1 MPVRR
6 SERPSSRCRR
16 RGAALALLPLLL
28 AGAPAAHADDA
39 LAAAVEAIEP
49 KVVAWR
55 RDIHQHPELGN
66 REFRTSA
73 LVAEHLK
80 GLELDVETG
89 VAHTGVVGTLVGGRP
104 GPVIALRADMDALP
118 VTERVDLPYASKVR
132 SMYNGQDVGVM
143 HACGHDAHVAIL
155 MGVAEI
161 LTARRE
167 AIPGTIKFFFQPA
180 EEGPPPGEEG
190 GAELMVKEGVMRN
203 PTVDAVFGLH
213 VNSVLQTGQIAYRP
227 GGTMASAESFRI
239 VLRGKQSHGAYPWNS
254 VDPIVTATQ
263 VVMGLQ
269 TIVSRNV
276 ELTEGAAVVTV
287 GRINGGVRANIIPEQ
302 VELEGT
308 LRALNDETRALLR
321 TRVREVATQIAAA
334 MGATAEVVVPDGVS
348 YPVTHND
355 PDLTARMLP
364 SLQRA
369 AGAENVVL
377 RPAVTGAED
386 FSFFAQEAPGLFV
399 FLGGRDPALPEAQA
413 PGHHTPE
420 FAIDD
425 RGLDLGVRVMAQLA
439 LDYLGGAA
447 PGDIASRVE

>member
-1 MPVRR
+1 MLRALPVRR
-6 SERPSSRCRR
+6 PTVI
-16 RGAALALLPLLL
+16 GLVALLL
-28 AGAPAAHADDA
+28 AGAPAAWADAA
-39 LAAAVEAIEP
+39 LDAAVVAIEP

-80 GLELDVETG
+80 GLGIEVKTG

-118 VTERVDLPYASKVR
+118 VAERVDLPYASKVR
-132 SMYNGQDVGVM
+132 STYAGQEVGVM

-161 LTARRE
+161 LSQRRE
-167 AIPGTIKFFFQPA
+167 TIPGTIKFFFQPA

-190 GAELMVKEGVMRN
+190 GAELMVKEGVMEN
-203 PTVDAVFGLH
+203 PKVDAVFGLH
-213 VNSVLQTGQIAYRP
+213 INSRIETGHIGYRP
-227 GGTMASAESFRI
+227 GGAMASRDTFRI
-239 VLRGKQSHGAYPWNS
+239 VLTGKQSHGASPWQG
-254 VDPIVTATQ
+254 VDPIVTAAQ

-276 ELTEGAAVVTV
+276 ELTEGAAVVSV
-287 GRINGGVRANIIPEQ
+287 GRISGGVRSNIIPEQ

-308 LRALNDETRALLR
+308 LRALTSETKELLR
-321 TRVREVATQIAAA
+321 QRVRAVATEIAGA
-334 MGATAEVVVPDGVS
+334 MGASAEVILPSEPS
-348 YPVTHND
+348 YPVTYND

-369 AGAENVVL
+369 AGADKVFV
-377 RPAVTGAED
+377 RPAVTGSED
-386 FSFFAQEAPGLFV
+386 FSFFAQEAPGLFI
-399 FLGGRDPALPEAQA
+399 FLGGRDPAIPAVEA
-413 PGHHTPE
+413 PDHHTPD
-420 FAIDD
+420 FRIDD
-425 RGLDLGVRVMAQLA
+425 RGLDLGVKVMAQLA
-439 LDYLGGAA
+439 LDYLSGASHTA
-447 PGDIASRVE
+447 TQP

>member
-1 MPVRR
+1 MPV
-6 SERPSSRCRR
+6 PACR
-16 RGAALALLPLLL
+16 AALTLALV
-28 AGAPAAHADDA
+28 
-39 LAAAVEAIEP
+39 AAAIATARPVQADASLDAAIAAIEP

-80 GLELDVETG
+80 GLGFDVETG
-89 VAHTGVVGTLVGGRP
+89 VAHTGVVGTLVGGKP

-132 SMYNGQDVGVM
+132 STYNGQEVGVM

-155 MGVAEI
+155 MGVAEV
-161 LTARRE
+161 LAARRDS
-167 AIPGTIKFFFQPA
+167 IPGTIKFFFQPA
-180 EEGPPPGEEG
+180 EEGPPAGEEG
-190 GAELMVKEGVMRN
+190 GAELMVREGVMQN
-203 PTVDAVFGLH
+203 PKVEAVFGLH
-213 VNSVLQTGQIAYRP
+213 VNSVLPVGHVAYRP

-239 VLRGKQSHGAYPWNS
+239 VIKGKQAHGAYPWSS

-276 ELTEGAAVVTV
+276 ELTEGAAVVSV
-287 GRINGGVRANIIPEQ
+287 GSITGGVRANIIPEQ

-308 LRALNDETRALLR
+308 LRALNDDTRALLR
-321 TRVREVATQIAAA
+321 ERVRAVATQIAGA
-334 MGATAEVVVPDGVS
+334 MGATAEVTVPDGAA
-348 YPVTHND
+348 YPVTFND
-355 PDLTARMLP
+355 PELTARMLP

-369 AGAENVVL
+369 AGVENVVL

-399 FLGGRDPALPEAQA
+399 FLGGRDPAMPAAQA

-420 FAIDD
+420 FQIDD
-425 RGLDLGVRVMAQLA
+425 RGLDLGVRVMAGLA
-439 LDYLGGAA
+439 LDYLGGTDVGSGAA
-447 PGDIASRVE
+447 GGAP

>member
-1 MPVRR
+1 MLRALPVRR
-6 SERPSSRCRR
+6 PAVI
-16 RGAALALLPLLL
+16 GLVALLL
-28 AGAPAAHADDA
+28 AGAPAAWADAA
-39 LAAAVEAIEP
+39 LDAAVAAIEP

-80 GLELDVETG
+80 GLGIEVKTG

-118 VTERVDLPYASKVR
+118 VTERVDLPYASKAR
-132 SMYNGQDVGVM
+132 GTYNGQEVGVM

-161 LTARRE
+161 LSQRRE
-167 AIPGTIKFFFQPA
+167 SIPGTIKFFFQPA
-180 EEGPPPGEEG
+180 EEGPPAGEEG
-190 GAELMVKEGVMRN
+190 GAELMVREGVMDH
-203 PTVDAVFGLH
+203 PKVEAVFGLH

-239 VLRGKQSHGAYPWNS
+239 VIKGKQAHGAYPWSS

-276 ELTEGAAVVTV
+276 ELTEGAAVVSV
-287 GRINGGVRANIIPEQ
+287 GRINGGVRSNIIPEQ

-308 LRALNDETRALLR
+308 LRALNEETRILLR
-321 TRVREVATQIAAA
+321 ERVRAVATQIAGA
-334 MGATAEVVVPDGVS
+334 MGATVDVTVPDGVA
-348 YPVTHND
+348 YPVTFND
-355 PDLTARMLP
+355 PELTARMLP

-369 AGAENVVL
+369 AGAENVLL

-386 FSFFAQEAPGLFV
+386 FSFFAQKAPGLFV
-399 FLGGRDPALPEAQA
+399 FLGGRDPALPEARA

-420 FAIDD
+420 FQIDD

-439 LDYLGGAA
+439 LDYLGGSTAA
-447 PGDIASRVE
+447 SGAP

>member
-1 MPVRR
+1 MPV
-6 SERPSSRCRR
+6 PACR
-16 RGAALALLPLLL
+16 AALSLALI
-28 AGAPAAHADDA
+28 
-39 LAAAVEAIEP
+39 AAAIVTARPVQADPSLDAAIAAIEP

-80 GLELDVETG
+80 GLGFDVETG
-89 VAHTGVVGTLVGGRP
+89 VAHTGVVGTLVGGKP

-132 SMYNGQDVGVM
+132 STYNGQDVGVM

-155 MGVAEI
+155 MGVAEV
-161 LTARRE
+161 LAARRDS
-167 AIPGTIKFFFQPA
+167 IPGTIKFFFQPA
-180 EEGPPPGEEG
+180 EEGPPAGEEG
-190 GAELMVKEGVMRN
+190 GAELMVREGVMQN
-203 PTVDAVFGLH
+203 PKVEAVFGLH
-213 VNSVLQTGQIAYRP
+213 VNSVLPVGHVAYRP

-239 VLRGKQSHGAYPWNS
+239 VIKGKQAHGAYPWSS

-276 ELTEGAAVVTV
+276 ELTEGAAVVSV
-287 GRINGGVRANIIPEQ
+287 GRITGGVRANIIPEQ

-308 LRALNDETRALLR
+308 LRALNDDTRALLR
-321 TRVREVATQIAAA
+321 ERVRAVATQIAGA
-334 MGATAEVVVPDGVS
+334 MGATAEVTVPDGVA
-348 YPVTHND
+348 YPVTFND
-355 PDLTARMLP
+355 PELTARMLP

-399 FLGGRDPALPEAQA
+399 FLGGRDPAMPAAQA

-420 FAIDD
+420 FQIDD
-425 RGLDLGVRVMAQLA
+425 RGLDLGVRVMAGLA
-439 LDYLGGAA
+439 LDYLGGDAVAA
-447 PGDIASRVE
+447 P

>member
-1 MPVRR
+1 MPV
-6 SERPSSRCRR
+6 PACRV
-16 RGAALALLPLLL
+16 ALSLALA
-28 AGAPAAHADDA
+28 AAAIATARPVQADEA
-39 LAAAVEAIEP
+39 LAAAVAAIEP

-80 GLELDVETG
+80 GLGFDVKTG
-89 VAHTGVVGTLVGGRP
+89 VAHTGVVGTLVGGKP

-132 SMYNGQDVGVM
+132 GTYNGQEVGVM

-155 MGVAEI
+155 MGVAEV
-161 LTARRE
+161 LAARRDS
-167 AIPGTIKFFFQPA
+167 IPGTIKFFFQPA
-180 EEGPPPGEEG
+180 EEGPPAGEEG
-190 GAELMVKEGVMRN
+190 GAELMVREGVMQN
-203 PTVDAVFGLH
+203 PKVEAVFGLH
-213 VNSVLQTGQIAYRP
+213 VNSVLPVGHVAYRP

-239 VLRGKQSHGAYPWNS
+239 VIKGKQAHGAYPWSS

-276 ELTEGAAVVTV
+276 ELTEGAAVVSV
-287 GRINGGVRANIIPEQ
+287 GRITGGVRANIIPEQ

-308 LRALNDETRALLR
+308 LRALNDDTRALLR
-321 TRVREVATQIAAA
+321 ERVRAVATQIAGA
-334 MGATAEVVVPDGVS
+334 MGATAEVTVPDGVA
-348 YPVTHND
+348 YPVTFND
-355 PDLTARMLP
+355 PELTARMLP

-369 AGAENVVL
+369 AGADKVVL

-399 FLGGRDPALPEAQA
+399 FLGGRDPAMPAAQA

-420 FAIDD
+420 FQIDD
-425 RGLDLGVRVMAQLA
+425 RGLDLGVRVMAGLA
-439 LDYLGGAA
+439 LDYLGGTDVGNGAA
-447 PGDIASRVE
+447 GGAP

>member
-1 MPVRR
+1 MPV
-6 SERPSSRCRR
+6 PACR
-16 RGAALALLPLLL
+16 AALTLALV
-28 AGAPAAHADDA
+28 
-39 LAAAVEAIEP
+39 AAAIATARPVQADASLDAAIAAIEP

-80 GLELDVETG
+80 GLGFDVETG
-89 VAHTGVVGTLVGGRP
+89 VAHTGVVGTLVGGKP

-132 SMYNGQDVGVM
+132 STYNGQEVGVM

-155 MGVAEI
+155 MGVAEV
-161 LTARRE
+161 LAARRDS
-167 AIPGTIKFFFQPA
+167 IPGTIKFFFQPA
-180 EEGPPPGEEG
+180 EEGPPAGEEG
-190 GAELMVKEGVMRN
+190 GAELMVREGVMQN
-203 PTVDAVFGLH
+203 PKVEAVFGLH
-213 VNSVLQTGQIAYRP
+213 VNSVLPVGHVAYRP

-239 VLRGKQSHGAYPWNS
+239 VIKGKQAHGAYPWSS

-276 ELTEGAAVVTV
+276 ELTEGAAVVSV
-287 GRINGGVRANIIPEQ
+287 GRITGGVRANIIPEQ

-308 LRALNDETRALLR
+308 LRALNDDTRALLR
-321 TRVREVATQIAAA
+321 ERVRAVTTQIAGA
-334 MGATAEVVVPDGVS
+334 MGATAEVTVPDGVA
-348 YPVTHND
+348 YPVTFND
-355 PDLTARMLP
+355 PELTARMLP

-369 AGAENVVL
+369 AGVENVVL

-399 FLGGRDPALPEAQA
+399 FLGGRDPAMPAAQA

-420 FAIDD
+420 FQIDD
-425 RGLDLGVRVMAQLA
+425 RGLDLGVRVMAGLA
-439 LDYLGGAA
+439 LDYLGGSTGAGGAA
-447 PGDIASRVE
+447 GGAP

>member
-1 MPVRR
+1 MPV
-6 SERPSSRCRR
+6 PACR
-16 RGAALALLPLLL
+16 AALTLALV
-28 AGAPAAHADDA
+28 
-39 LAAAVEAIEP
+39 AAAIATARPVQADASLDAAIAAIEP

-80 GLELDVETG
+80 GLGFDVETG
-89 VAHTGVVGTLVGGRP
+89 VAHTGVVGTLVGGKP

-132 SMYNGQDVGVM
+132 STYNGQEVGVM

-155 MGVAEI
+155 MGVAEV
-161 LTARRE
+161 LAARRDS
-167 AIPGTIKFFFQPA
+167 IPGTIKFFFQPA
-180 EEGPPPGEEG
+180 EEGPPAGEEG
-190 GAELMVKEGVMRN
+190 GAELMVREGVMQN
-203 PTVDAVFGLH
+203 PKVEAVFGLH
-213 VNSVLQTGQIAYRP
+213 VNSVLPVGHVAYRP

-239 VLRGKQSHGAYPWNS
+239 VIKGKQAHGAYPWSS

-276 ELTEGAAVVTV
+276 ELTEGAAVVSV
-287 GRINGGVRANIIPEQ
+287 GRISGGVRSNIIPEQ

-308 LRALNDETRALLR
+308 LRALNDPTRTLLR
-321 TRVREVATQIAAA
+321 ERVRAVATQIAGA
-334 MGATAEVVVPDGVS
+334 MGATAEVTVPDGVA
-348 YPVTHND
+348 YPVTFND

-369 AGAENVVL
+369 AGAEKVLL

-399 FLGGRDPALPEAQA
+399 FLGGRDPATPEAQA

-420 FAIDD
+420 FQIDD

-439 LDYLGGAA
+439 LDYLGGANDGDGAAGGA
-447 PGDIASRVE
+447 P

>member
-1 MPVRR
+1 MPVSLDRVVLT
-6 SERPSSRCRR
+6 C
-16 RGAALALLPLLL
+16 ALAVAACPLR
-28 AGAPAAHADDA
+28 ADAVLD
-39 LAAAVEAIEP
+39 AAVAAIEP

-66 REFRTSA
+66 REVRTAA
-73 LVAEHLK
+73 LVAEHLTGL
-80 GLELDVETG
+80 GLEVRTG
-89 VAHTGVVGTLVGGRP
+89 VAHTGVVGTLVGGKP

-132 SMYNGQDVGVM
+132 STYNGQDVGVM

-161 LTARRE
+161 LSQRRE
-167 AIPGTIKFFFQPA
+167 SIPGTIKFFFQPA
-180 EEGPPPGEEG
+180 EEGPPAGEQG
-190 GAELMVKEGVMRN
+190 GAELMVKEGVMRE
-203 PTVDAVFGLH
+203 PKVEAVFGLH
-213 VNSVLQTGQIAYRP
+213 MNSALQTGRVAYRP

-239 VLRGKQSHGAYPWNS
+239 VIKGKQAHGAYPWGS

-276 ELTEGAAVVTV
+276 ELTDGAAVVTV
-287 GRINGGVRANIIPEQ
+287 GRIHGGVRANIIPEQ

-308 LRALNDETRALLR
+308 LRALNEETRALLR
-321 TRVREVATQIAAA
+321 ERVRAVATQIAGA
-334 MGATAEVVVPDGVS
+334 MGATAEITVPDGVA
-348 YPVTHND
+348 YPVTFND
-355 PDLTARMLP
+355 PELTARMLP
-364 SLQRA
+364 TLQRA

-386 FSFFAQEAPGLFV
+386 FSFFAQQAPGLFV
-399 FLGGRDPALPEAQA
+399 FLGGRDPALPESQA

-420 FAIDD
+420 FQIDD
-425 RGLDLGVRVMAQLA
+425 RGLDLGVRVMAGLA
-439 LDYLGGAA
+439 LDYLGAPEGAT
-447 PGDIASRVE
+447 P

>member
-1 MPVRR
+1 MPAPV
-6 SERPSSRCRR
+6 SR
-16 RGAALALLPLLL
+16 AALTLALV
-28 AGAPAAHADDA
+28 
-39 LAAAVEAIEP
+39 AAAIATARPVQADEVLTAAVAAIEP

-80 GLELDVETG
+80 GLGFDVKTG

-132 SMYNGQDVGVM
+132 GTYNGQEVGVM

-161 LTARRE
+161 LSQRRTS
-167 AIPGTIKFFFQPA
+167 IPGTIKFFFQPA
-180 EEGPPPGEEG
+180 EEGPPAGEEG
-190 GAELMVKEGVMRN
+190 GAELMVREGVMQN
-203 PTVDAVFGLH
+203 PKVEAVFGLH
-213 VNSVLQTGQIAYRP
+213 VNSVLPVGHVAYRP

-239 VLRGKQSHGAYPWNS
+239 IIKGKQAHGAYPWSS

-276 ELTEGAAVVTV
+276 DLTEGAAVVSV
-287 GRINGGVRANIIPEQ
+287 GRISGGVRSNIIPEQ

-308 LRALNDETRALLR
+308 LRALTPATRELLR
-321 TRVREVATQIAAA
+321 ERVRGVATQIAAA
-334 MGATAEVVVPDGVS
+334 MGATAEVTVPDGMG
-348 YPVTHND
+348 YPVTFND
-355 PDLTARMLP
+355 PELTARMLP

-369 AGAENVVL
+369 AGADRVVL

-386 FSFFAQEAPGLFV
+386 FSFFAERAPGLFV

-413 PGHHTPE
+413 PDHHTPE
-420 FAIDD
+420 FQIDD
-425 RGLDLGVRVMAQLA
+425 RGLGLGVRVLSGLA
-439 LDYLGGAA
+439 LDYFGAT
-447 PGDIASRVE
+447 D

>member
-1 MPVRR
+1 MPV
-6 SERPSSRCRR
+6 PACRV
-16 RGAALALLPLLL
+16 ALSLALA
-28 AGAPAAHADDA
+28 AAAIATARPVQADEA
-39 LAAAVEAIEP
+39 LAAAVAAIEP

-80 GLELDVETG
+80 GLGFDVKTG
-89 VAHTGVVGTLVGGRP
+89 VAHTGVVGTLVGGKP

-132 SMYNGQDVGVM
+132 GTYNGQEVGVM

-155 MGVAEI
+155 MGVAEV
-161 LTARRE
+161 LAARRDS
-167 AIPGTIKFFFQPA
+167 IPGTIKFFFQPA
-180 EEGPPPGEEG
+180 EEGPPAGEDG
-190 GAELMVKEGVMRN
+190 GAELMVREGVMQN
-203 PTVDAVFGLH
+203 PKVEAVFGLH
-213 VNSVLQTGQIAYRP
+213 VNSVLPVGHVAYRP

-239 VLRGKQSHGAYPWNS
+239 VIKGKQAHGAYPWSS

-276 ELTEGAAVVTV
+276 ELTEGAAVVSV
-287 GRINGGVRANIIPEQ
+287 GRITGGVRANIIPEQ

-308 LRALNDETRALLR
+308 LRALNDDTRALLR
-321 TRVREVATQIAAA
+321 ERVRAVTTQIAGA
-334 MGATAEVVVPDGVS
+334 MGATAEVTVPDGVA
-348 YPVTHND
+348 YPVTFND
-355 PDLTARMLP
+355 PELTARMLP

-369 AGAENVVL
+369 AGVENVVL

-399 FLGGRDPALPEAQA
+399 FLGGRDPAMPAAQA

-420 FAIDD
+420 FQIDD
-425 RGLDLGVRVMAQLA
+425 RGLDLGVRVMAGLA
-439 LDYLGGAA
+439 LDYLGGTDVGSGAA
-447 PGDIASRVE
+447 GGAP

>member
-1 MPVRR
+1 MPDRR
-6 SERPSSRCRR
+6 CPSVF
-16 RGAALALLPLLL
+16 ALLPL
-28 AGAPAAHADDA
+28 A
-39 LAAAVEAIEP
+39 LALATPAIADAELEAAVAAIEP

-80 GLELDVETG
+80 GLGIEVKTG

-118 VTERVDLPYASKVR
+118 VTERVDLPYASQAR
-132 SMYNGQDVGVM
+132 GTYNGQEVGVM

-161 LTARRE
+161 LSQRRE
-167 AIPGTIKFFFQPA
+167 SIPGTIKFFFQPA
-180 EEGPPPGEEG
+180 EEGPPAGEEG
-190 GAELMVKEGVMRN
+190 GAELMVREGVMDH
-203 PTVDAVFGLH
+203 PKVEAVFGLH

-239 VLRGKQSHGAYPWNS
+239 VIKGKQAHGAYPWSS

-269 TIVSRNV
+269 TIISRNV
-276 ELTEGAAVVTV
+276 ELTEGAAVVSV
-287 GRINGGVRANIIPEQ
+287 GRIHGGVRSNIIPEQ

-308 LRALNDETRALLR
+308 LRALNEETRILLR
-321 TRVREVATQIAAA
+321 ERVRAVATQIAGA
-334 MGATAEVVVPDGVS
+334 MGATVDVTVPDGVA
-348 YPVTHND
+348 YPVTFND
-355 PDLTARMLP
+355 PELTARMLP

-369 AGAENVVL
+369 AGAENVLL

-386 FSFFAQEAPGLFV
+386 FSFFAQKAPGLFV
-399 FLGGRDPALPEAQA
+399 FLGGRDPALPEARA

-420 FAIDD
+420 FQIDD

-439 LDYLGGAA
+439 LDYLGGSTAA
-447 PGDIASRVE
+447 SGATGGAP

>member
-1 MPVRR
+1 MPV
-6 SERPSSRCRR
+6 PACR
-16 RGAALALLPLLL
+16 AALTLALV
-28 AGAPAAHADDA
+28 
-39 LAAAVEAIEP
+39 AAAIATARPVQADASLDAAIAAIEP

-80 GLELDVETG
+80 GLGFDVKTG
-89 VAHTGVVGTLVGGRP
+89 DAHTGVVGTLVGGKP

-132 SMYNGQDVGVM
+132 GTYNGQEVGVM

-155 MGVAEI
+155 MGVAEV
-161 LTARRE
+161 LAARRDS
-167 AIPGTIKFFFQPA
+167 IPGTIKFFFQPA
-180 EEGPPPGEEG
+180 EEGPPAGEEG
-190 GAELMVKEGVMRN
+190 GAELMVREGVMQN
-203 PTVDAVFGLH
+203 PKVEAVFGLH
-213 VNSVLQTGQIAYRP
+213 VNSVLPVGHVAYRP

-239 VLRGKQSHGAYPWNS
+239 VIKGKQAHGAYPWSS

-276 ELTEGAAVVTV
+276 ELTEGAAVVSV
-287 GRINGGVRANIIPEQ
+287 GRITGGVRANIIPEQ

-308 LRALNDETRALLR
+308 LRALNDDTRALLR
-321 TRVREVATQIAAA
+321 ERVRAVATQIAGA
-334 MGATAEVVVPDGVS
+334 MGATAEVTVPDGVA
-348 YPVTHND
+348 YPVTFND
-355 PDLTARMLP
+355 PELTARMLP

-369 AGAENVVL
+369 AGVENVVL

-420 FAIDD
+420 FQIDD
-425 RGLDLGVRVMAQLA
+425 SGLDLGVRVMAGLA
-439 LDYLGGAA
+439 LDYLGGTDVGNGAA
-447 PGDIASRVE
+447 GGAP

>member
-1 MPVRR
+1 MECLAMPVRR
-6 SERPSSRCRR
+6 SASPAARRCAHR
-16 RGAALALLPLLL
+16 ALIALLPLLL
-28 AGAPAAHADDA
+28 VGMPNARADDA

-66 REFRTSA
+66 REFRTSK
-73 LVAEHLK
+73 LVAEHLQRL
-80 GLELDVETG
+80 GLDVKTG
-89 VAHTGVVGTLVGGRP
+89 VAHTGVVATLVGGQP

-132 SMYNGQDVGVM
+132 STYNGQDVGVM

-167 AIPGTIKFFFQPA
+167 TIPGTIKFFFQPA

-190 GAELMVKEGVMRN
+190 GAELMVRQGVMAN
-203 PTVDAVFGLH
+203 PKVEAVFGLH
-213 VNSVLQTGQIAYRP
+213 VNSVLQTGQVAYRP

-239 VLRGKQSHGAYPWNS
+239 VLKGKQSHGAYPWNS

-308 LRALNDETRALLR
+308 LRALNDETRTLLR

-334 MGATAEVVVPDGVS
+334 MGATAEVIVPDGVS
-348 YPVTHND
+348 YPVTYND
-355 PDLTARMLP
+355 PALTARMLP

-399 FLGGRDPALPEAQA
+399 FLGGRDPALPESRA

-420 FAIDD
+420 FQIDD
-425 RGLDLGVRVMAQLA
+425 RGLNLGVRVMAQLA
-439 LDYLGGAA
+439 LDYLGGA
-447 PGDIASRVE
+447 PE

>member
-1 MPVRR
+1 MLRALPVRR
-6 SERPSSRCRR
+6 PAVI
-16 RGAALALLPLLL
+16 GLVALLL
-28 AGAPAAHADDA
+28 AGAPAAWADAA
-39 LAAAVEAIEP
+39 LDAAVAAIEP

-80 GLELDVETG
+80 GLGIEVKTG

-132 SMYNGQDVGVM
+132 GTYNGQEVGVM

-161 LTARRE
+161 LSQRRE
-167 AIPGTIKFFFQPA
+167 SIPGTIKFFFQPA
-180 EEGPPPGEEG
+180 EEGPPAGEEG
-190 GAELMVKEGVMRN
+190 GAELMVREGVMEN
-203 PTVDAVFGLH
+203 PKVEAVFGLH

-239 VLRGKQSHGAYPWNS
+239 VIKGKQAHGAYPWSS

-276 ELTEGAAVVTV
+276 ELTEGAAVVSV
-287 GRINGGVRANIIPEQ
+287 GRINGGVRSNIIPEQ

-308 LRALNDETRALLR
+308 LRALNEETRILLR
-321 TRVREVATQIAAA
+321 ERVRAVATQIAGA
-334 MGATAEVVVPDGVS
+334 MGATVDVTVPDGVA
-348 YPVTHND
+348 YPVTFND
-355 PDLTARMLP
+355 PELTARMLP

-369 AGAENVVL
+369 AGAENVLL

-386 FSFFAQEAPGLFV
+386 FSFFAQKAPGLFV
-399 FLGGRDPALPEAQA
+399 FLGGRDPALPEARA

-420 FAIDD
+420 FQIDD

-439 LDYLGGAA
+439 LDYLGGSTAA
-447 PGDIASRVE
+447 SGAAGGAP

>member
-1 MPVRR
+1 MPV
-6 SERPSSRCRR
+6 PVCRV
-16 RGAALALLPLLL
+16 ALSLALV
-28 AGAPAAHADDA
+28 
-39 LAAAVEAIEP
+39 AAAIATARPVQADEALTAAVAAIEP

-80 GLELDVETG
+80 GLGIEVKTG
-89 VAHTGVVGTLVGGRP
+89 VAHTGVVGTLVGGLP

-118 VTERVDLPYASKVR
+118 VAERVDLPYASKVR
-132 SMYNGQDVGVM
+132 STYAGQEVGVM

-155 MGVAEI
+155 MGVAEV
-161 LTARRE
+161 LATRR
-167 AIPGTIKFFFQPA
+167 ASIPGTIKFFFQPA
-180 EEGPPPGEEG
+180 EEGAPPGEEG
-190 GAELMVKEGVMRN
+190 GAELMVREGVMDN
-203 PTVDAVFGLH
+203 PKVEAVFGLH
-213 VNSVLQTGQIAYRP
+213 VDAALERGRVAYRP
-227 GGTMASAESFRI
+227 GGALASAESFRI
-239 VLRGKQSHGAYPWNS
+239 VVKGKQSHGASPWNS

-287 GRINGGVRANIIPEQ
+287 GRIQGGVRSNIIPEQ

-308 LRALNDETRALLR
+308 LRALTPATRELLR
-321 TRVREVATQIAAA
+321 ERVRGVATQIAAA
-334 MGATAEVVVPDGVS
+334 MGATAEVTVPDGMG
-348 YPVTHND
+348 YPVTFND
-355 PDLTARMLP
+355 PELTARMLP

-369 AGAENVVL
+369 AGADRVVL

-386 FSFFAQEAPGLFV
+386 FSFFAERAPGLFV

-413 PGHHTPE
+413 PDHHTPE
-420 FAIDD
+420 FQIDD
-425 RGLDLGVRVMAQLA
+425 RGLDVGVRVMAQLA
-439 LDYLGGAA
+439 LDYLGGTNSGGAA
-447 PGDIASRVE
+447 AGSAP

>member
-6 SERPSSRCRR
+6 SASPAARRCAHR
-16 RGAALALLPLLL
+16 ALIALLPLLL
-28 AGAPAAHADDA
+28 VGMPNARADDA

-66 REFRTSA
+66 REFRTSK
-73 LVAEHLK
+73 LVAEHLQRL
-80 GLELDVETG
+80 GLDVKTG
-89 VAHTGVVGTLVGGRP
+89 VAHTGVVATLVGGQP

-132 SMYNGQDVGVM
+132 STYNGQDVGVM

-167 AIPGTIKFFFQPA
+167 TIPGTIKFFFQPA

-190 GAELMVKEGVMRN
+190 GAELMVRQGVMAN
-203 PTVDAVFGLH
+203 PKVEAVFGLH
-213 VNSVLQTGQIAYRP
+213 VNSVLQTGQVAYRP

-239 VLRGKQSHGAYPWNS
+239 VLKGKQSHGAYPWNS

-308 LRALNDETRALLR
+308 LRALNDETRTLLR

-334 MGATAEVVVPDGVS
+334 MGATAEVIVPDGVS
-348 YPVTHND
+348 YPVTYND
-355 PDLTARMLP
+355 PALTARMLP

-399 FLGGRDPALPEAQA
+399 FLGGRDPALPESRA

-420 FAIDD
+420 FQIDD
-425 RGLDLGVRVMAQLA
+425 RGLNLGVRVMAQLA
-439 LDYLGGAA
+439 LDYLGGA
-447 PGDIASRVE
+447 PE

>member
-6 SERPSSRCRR
+6 CTL
-16 RGAALALLPLLL
+16 AFTALALAL
-28 AGAPAAHADDA
+28 AAAAPARADDA
-39 LAAAVEAIEP
+39 LAAAVAAIEP

-66 REFRTSA
+66 REFRTA
-73 LVAEHLK
+73 KLVAEHLQ
-80 GLELDVETG
+80 GLGIEVKTG
-89 VAHTGVVGTLVGGRP
+89 VAHTGVVGTLVGGQP

-132 SMYNGQDVGVM
+132 STYNGQDVGVM

-161 LTARRE
+161 LSARRE
-167 AIPGTIKFFFQPA
+167 SIPGTIKFFFQPA

-213 VNSVLQTGQIAYRP
+213 VNSVLETGHVAYRP

-239 VLRGKQSHGAYPWNS
+239 VLKGKQAHGAYPWNS

-308 LRALNDETRALLR
+308 LRALNDETRSLLR
-321 TRVREVATQIAAA
+321 ERVRAVATQISAA
-334 MGATAEVVVPDGVS
+334 MGATAEVIVPDGVS
-348 YPVTHND
+348 YPVTYND

-364 SLQRA
+364 TLQRA
-369 AGAENVVL
+369 AGADKVLL

-439 LDYLGGAA
+439 LDYLAD
-447 PGDIASRVE
+447 PPK

>member
-1 MPVRR
+1 MLRALPVRR
-6 SERPSSRCRR
+6 PAVI
-16 RGAALALLPLLL
+16 GLVALLL
-28 AGAPAAHADDA
+28 AGAPAAWADAA
-39 LAAAVEAIEP
+39 LDAAVAAIEP
-49 KVVAWR
+49 QVVAWR

-80 GLELDVETG
+80 GLGIEVKTG

-132 SMYNGQDVGVM
+132 GTYNGQEVGVM

-161 LTARRE
+161 LSQRRE
-167 AIPGTIKFFFQPA
+167 SIPGTIKFFFQPA
-180 EEGPPPGEEG
+180 EEGPPAGEEG
-190 GAELMVKEGVMRN
+190 GAELMVREGVMDH
-203 PTVDAVFGLH
+203 PKVEAVFGLH

-239 VLRGKQSHGAYPWNS
+239 VIKGKQAHGAYPWSS

-276 ELTEGAAVVTV
+276 ELTEGAAVVSV
-287 GRINGGVRANIIPEQ
+287 GRINGGVRSNIIPEQ

-308 LRALNDETRALLR
+308 LRALNEETRILLR
-321 TRVREVATQIAAA
+321 ERVRAVATQIAGA
-334 MGATAEVVVPDGVS
+334 MGATVDVTVPDGVA
-348 YPVTHND
+348 YPVTFND
-355 PDLTARMLP
+355 PELTARMLP

-369 AGAENVVL
+369 AGAENVLL

-386 FSFFAQEAPGLFV
+386 FSFFAQEKAPGLFV
-399 FLGGRDPALPEAQA
+399 FLGGRDPALPEARA

-420 FAIDD
+420 FQIDD

-439 LDYLGGAA
+439 LDYLGGSTAA
-447 PGDIASRVE
+447 SGAP

>member
-1 MPVRR
+1 MRRALPVRR
-6 SERPSSRCRR
+6 PAVI
-16 RGAALALLPLLL
+16 GLVALLL
-28 AGAPAAHADDA
+28 AGAPAAWADAA
-39 LAAAVEAIEP
+39 LDAAVVAIEP

-80 GLELDVETG
+80 GLGIEVKTG

-118 VTERVDLPYASKVR
+118 VTERVDLPYASKAR
-132 SMYNGQDVGVM
+132 GTYNGQEVGVM

-161 LTARRE
+161 LSQRRE
-167 AIPGTIKFFFQPA
+167 SIPGTIKFFFQPA
-180 EEGPPPGEEG
+180 EEGPPAGEEG
-190 GAELMVKEGVMRN
+190 GAELMVREGVMDH
-203 PTVDAVFGLH
+203 PKVEAVFGLH

-239 VLRGKQSHGAYPWNS
+239 VIKGKQAHGAYPWSS

-276 ELTEGAAVVTV
+276 ELTEGAAVVSV
-287 GRINGGVRANIIPEQ
+287 GRINGGVRSNIIPEQ

-308 LRALNDETRALLR
+308 LRALNEETRILLR
-321 TRVREVATQIAAA
+321 ERVRAVATQIAGA
-334 MGATAEVVVPDGVS
+334 MGATVDVTVPDGVA
-348 YPVTHND
+348 YPVTFND
-355 PDLTARMLP
+355 PELTARMLP

-369 AGAENVVL
+369 AGAENVLL

-386 FSFFAQEAPGLFV
+386 FSFFAQKAPGLFV
-399 FLGGRDPALPEAQA
+399 FLGGRDPALPEARA

-420 FAIDD
+420 FQIDD

-439 LDYLGGAA
+439 LDYLGGSTAA
-447 PGDIASRVE
+447 SGATGGAP

>member
-1 MPVRR
+1 MPV
-6 SERPSSRCRR
+6 PACR
-16 RGAALALLPLLL
+16 AVLSLALI
-28 AGAPAAHADDA
+28 
-39 LAAAVEAIEP
+39 AAAIASARPVQADPSLDAAIAAIEP

-80 GLELDVETG
+80 GLGFDVKTG
-89 VAHTGVVGTLVGGRP
+89 VAHTGVVGTLVGGKP

-132 SMYNGQDVGVM
+132 GTYNGQEVGVM

-155 MGVAEI
+155 MGVAEV
-161 LTARRE
+161 LAARRDS
-167 AIPGTIKFFFQPA
+167 IPGTIKFFFQPA
-180 EEGPPPGEEG
+180 EEGPPAGEEG
-190 GAELMVKEGVMRN
+190 GAELMVREGVMQN
-203 PTVDAVFGLH
+203 PKVEAVFGLH
-213 VNSVLQTGQIAYRP
+213 VNSVLPVGHVAYRP

-239 VLRGKQSHGAYPWNS
+239 VIKGKQAHGAYPWSS

-276 ELTEGAAVVTV
+276 ELTEGAAVVSV
-287 GRINGGVRANIIPEQ
+287 GRITGGVRANIIPEQ

-308 LRALNDETRALLR
+308 LRALNDETRTLLR
-321 TRVREVATQIAAA
+321 ERVRAVATQIAGA
-334 MGATAEVVVPDGVS
+334 MGATAEVTVPDGVA
-348 YPVTHND
+348 YPVTYND

-369 AGAENVVL
+369 AGAEKVLL

-420 FAIDD
+420 FQIDD
-425 RGLDLGVRVMAQLA
+425 SGLDLGVRVMAGLA
-439 LDYLGGAA
+439 LDYLGGTDVGNGAA
-447 PGDIASRVE
+447 GGAP

>member
-1 MPVRR
+1 MPDRR
-6 SERPSSRCRR
+6 CTLTL
-16 RGAALALLPLLL
+16 AVLALAL
-28 AGAPAAHADDA
+28 AAVAPAHADEA
-39 LAAAVEAIEP
+39 LDAAVAAVEP

-80 GLELDVETG
+80 GLGIDVKTG

-118 VTERVDLPYASKVR
+118 VTERVDLPYASKAR
-132 SMYNGQDVGVM
+132 STYNGQEVGVM

-155 MGVAEI
+155 MGVAEV
-161 LTARRE
+161 LAARRDS
-167 AIPGTIKFFFQPA
+167 IPGTIKFFFQPA
-180 EEGPPPGEEG
+180 EEGPPAGEDG
-190 GAELMVKEGVMRN
+190 GAELMVREGVMRD
-203 PTVDAVFGLH
+203 PKVEAVFGLH
-213 VNSVLQTGQIAYRP
+213 VNSVLPVGHVAYRP
-227 GGTMASAESFRI
+227 GGTMASAESFRLVI
-239 VLRGKQSHGAYPWNS
+239 KGKQAHGAYPWTS

-276 ELTEGAAVVTV
+276 ELTEGAAVVSV
-287 GRINGGVRANIIPEQ
+287 GRITGGVRANIIPEQ

-308 LRALNDETRALLR
+308 LRALNDETRTLLR
-321 TRVREVATQIAAA
+321 ERVRAVATQIAGA
-334 MGATAEVVVPDGVS
+334 MGATVEVTVPDGVA
-348 YPVTHND
+348 YPVTFND
-355 PDLTARMLP
+355 PELTARMLP

-369 AGAENVVL
+369 AGADKVLL

-399 FLGGRDPALPEAQA
+399 FLGGRDPALPEAMA

-420 FAIDD
+420 FQIDD
-425 RGLDLGVRVMAQLA
+425 RGLDLGVKVMAQLA
-439 LDYLGGAA
+439 LDYLGGANGGSAAAGSA
-447 PGDIASRVE
+447 P

>member
-1 MPVRR
+1 MRRALPVRR
-6 SERPSSRCRR
+6 PAVI
-16 RGAALALLPLLL
+16 GLVALLL
-28 AGAPAAHADDA
+28 AGAPAAWADAA
-39 LAAAVEAIEP
+39 LDAAVVAIEP

-80 GLELDVETG
+80 GLGIEVKTG

-118 VTERVDLPYASKVR
+118 VTERVDLPYASKAR
-132 SMYNGQDVGVM
+132 GTYNGQEVGVM

-161 LTARRE
+161 LSQRRE
-167 AIPGTIKFFFQPA
+167 SIPGTIKFFFQPA
-180 EEGPPPGEEG
+180 EEGPPAGEEG
-190 GAELMVKEGVMRN
+190 GAELMVREGVMDH
-203 PTVDAVFGLH
+203 PKVEAVFGLH

-239 VLRGKQSHGAYPWNS
+239 VIKGKQAHGAYPWSS

-276 ELTEGAAVVTV
+276 ELTEGAAVVSV
-287 GRINGGVRANIIPEQ
+287 GRIHGGVRSNIIPEQ

-308 LRALNDETRALLR
+308 LRALNEETRILLR
-321 TRVREVATQIAAA
+321 ERVRAVATQIAGA
-334 MGATAEVVVPDGVS
+334 MGATVDVTVPDGVA
-348 YPVTHND
+348 YPVTFND
-355 PDLTARMLP
+355 PELTARMLP

-369 AGAENVVL
+369 AGAENVLL

-386 FSFFAQEAPGLFV
+386 FSFFAQKAPGLFV
-399 FLGGRDPALPEAQA
+399 FLGGRDPALPEARA

-420 FAIDD
+420 FQIDD

-439 LDYLGGAA
+439 LDYLGGSTAA
-447 PGDIASRVE
+447 SGATGGAP

>member
-1 MPVRR
+1 MPFRLSARR
-6 SERPSSRCRR
+6 PTLS
-16 RGAALALLPLLL
+16 ALLPLMLLTL

-39 LAAAVEAIEP
+39 LAVAVAAIEP

-66 REFRTSA
+66 REFRTAA

-80 GLELDVETG
+80 GLGLDVDTG
-89 VAHTGVVGTLVGGRP
+89 VAHTGVVATLVGGKP

-132 SMYNGQDVGVM
+132 STYNGQDVGVM

-161 LTARRE
+161 LTTRRE
-167 AIPGTIKFFFQPA
+167 TIPGTIKFFFQPA
-180 EEGPPPGEEG
+180 EEGPPAGEEG
-190 GAELMVKEGVMRN
+190 GAELMVREGVMAN
-203 PTVDAVFGLH
+203 PKVEAVFGLH

-239 VLRGKQSHGAYPWNS
+239 VLKGKQAHGAYPWNS

-287 GRINGGVRANIIPEQ
+287 GRISGGVRANIIPEQ

-321 TRVREVATQIAAA
+321 TRVREVATQIASA
-334 MGATAEVVVPDGVS
+334 MGATAEVIVPDGVS
-348 YPVTHND
+348 YPVTYND
-355 PDLTARMLP
+355 PALTARMLP

-369 AGAENVVL
+369 AGADNVVL

-399 FLGGRDPALPEAQA
+399 FLGGRDPAMPEAEA

-420 FAIDD
+420 FQIDD

-439 LDYLGGAA
+439 LDYLGG
-447 PGDIASRVE
+447 

>member
-1 MPVRR
+1 MPV
-6 SERPSSRCRR
+6 PVCR
-16 RGAALALLPLLL
+16 AALSLALV
-28 AGAPAAHADDA
+28 AAAIATARPVQADEA
-39 LAAAVEAIEP
+39 LAAAVAAIEP

-80 GLELDVETG
+80 GLGFEVKTG

-132 SMYNGQDVGVM
+132 STYNGQEVGVM

-155 MGVAEI
+155 MGVAEV
-161 LTARRE
+161 LAARRDS
-167 AIPGTIKFFFQPA
+167 IPGTIKFFFQPA
-180 EEGPPPGEEG
+180 EEGPPAGEDG
-190 GAELMVKEGVMRN
+190 GAELMVREGVMQN
-203 PTVDAVFGLH
+203 PKVEAVFGLH
-213 VNSVLQTGQIAYRP
+213 VNSVLPVGHVAYRP

-239 VLRGKQSHGAYPWNS
+239 IIKGKQAHGAYPWSS

-276 ELTEGAAVVTV
+276 DLTEGAAVVSV
-287 GRINGGVRANIIPEQ
+287 GRISGGVRSNIIPEQ

-308 LRALNDETRALLR
+308 LRALNDETRTLLR
-321 TRVREVATQIAAA
+321 ERVRAVATQIAGA
-334 MGATAEVVVPDGVS
+334 MGATVEVTVPDGVA
-348 YPVTHND
+348 YPVTFND
-355 PDLTARMLP
+355 PELTARMLP

-369 AGAENVVL
+369 AGADKVVL

-420 FAIDD
+420 FQIDD

-439 LDYLGGAA
+439 LDYLGGANDGNGAAGGA
-447 PGDIASRVE
+447 P

>member
-1 MPVRR
+1 MPV
-6 SERPSSRCRR
+6 PVCRV
-16 RGAALALLPLLL
+16 ALSLALA
-28 AGAPAAHADDA
+28 AAAIATARPVQADEA
-39 LAAAVEAIEP
+39 LAAAVAAIEP

-80 GLELDVETG
+80 GLGFDVKTG

-132 SMYNGQDVGVM
+132 STYNGQEVGVM

-155 MGVAEI
+155 MGVAEV
-161 LTARRE
+161 LAARR
-167 AIPGTIKFFFQPA
+167 ASIPGTIKFFFQPA
-180 EEGPPPGEEG
+180 EEGAPPGEEG
-190 GAELMVKEGVMRN
+190 GAELMVREGVMDN
-203 PTVDAVFGLH
+203 PKVEALSGLPAYAALERGR
-213 VNSVLQTGQIAYRP
+213 VAYRP
-227 GGTMASAESFRI
+227 GGARASAESFRI
-239 VLRGKQSHGAYPWNS
+239 IIKGKQAHGAYPWSS

-276 ELTEGAAVVTV
+276 ELTEGAAVVSV
-287 GRINGGVRANIIPEQ
+287 GRISGGVRSNIIPEQ

-308 LRALNDETRALLR
+308 LRALNDPTRTLLR
-321 TRVREVATQIAAA
+321 ERVRAVATQIAGA
-334 MGATAEVVVPDGVS
+334 MGATAEVTVPDGVA
-348 YPVTHND
+348 YPVTFND

-369 AGAENVVL
+369 AGAEKVLL

-399 FLGGRDPALPEAQA
+399 FLGGRDPATPEAQA

-420 FAIDD
+420 FQIDD
-425 RGLDLGVRVMAQLA
+425 RGLDLGVRVRAKLA
-439 LDYLGGAA
+439 LDYLGGSIVGNGTAA
-447 PGDIASRVE
+447 CAP

>member
-1 MPVRR
+1 MPV
-6 SERPSSRCRR
+6 PACR
-16 RGAALALLPLLL
+16 AALTLALV
-28 AGAPAAHADDA
+28 
-39 LAAAVEAIEP
+39 AAAIATARPVQADASLDAAIAAIEP

-80 GLELDVETG
+80 GLGFDVETG
-89 VAHTGVVGTLVGGRP
+89 VAHTGVVGTLVGGKP

-132 SMYNGQDVGVM
+132 STYNGQEVGVM

-155 MGVAEI
+155 MGVAEV
-161 LTARRE
+161 LAARRDS
-167 AIPGTIKFFFQPA
+167 IPGTIKFFFQPA
-180 EEGPPPGEEG
+180 EEGPPAGEEG
-190 GAELMVKEGVMRN
+190 GAELMVREGVMQN
-203 PTVDAVFGLH
+203 PKVEAVFGLH
-213 VNSVLQTGQIAYRP
+213 VNSVLPVGHVAYRP

-239 VLRGKQSHGAYPWNS
+239 VIKGKQAHGAYPWSS

-276 ELTEGAAVVTV
+276 ELTEGAAVVSV
-287 GRINGGVRANIIPEQ
+287 GRITGGVRANIIPEQ

-308 LRALNDETRALLR
+308 LRALNDDTRALLR
-321 TRVREVATQIAAA
+321 ERVRAVATQIAGA
-334 MGATAEVVVPDGVS
+334 MGATAEVTVPDGVA
-348 YPVTHND
+348 YPVTFND
-355 PDLTARMLP
+355 PELTARMLP

-369 AGAENVVL
+369 AGVENVVL

-399 FLGGRDPALPEAQA
+399 FLGGRDPAMPAAQA

-420 FAIDD
+420 FQIDD
-425 RGLDLGVRVMAQLA
+425 RGLDLGVRVMAGLA
-439 LDYLGGAA
+439 LDYLGGTDVGSGAA
-447 PGDIASRVE
+447 GGAP

>member
-1 MPVRR
+1 MPA
-6 SERPSSRCRR
+6 PACR
-16 RGAALALLPLLL
+16 AALSLALI
-28 AGAPAAHADDA
+28 
-39 LAAAVEAIEP
+39 AAAIATARPVQADPSLDAAIAAIEP

-80 GLELDVETG
+80 GLGFDVKTG
-89 VAHTGVVGTLVGGRP
+89 VAHTGVVGTLVGGKP

-132 SMYNGQDVGVM
+132 STYNGQDVGVM

-155 MGVAEI
+155 MGVAEV
-161 LTARRE
+161 LAARRDS
-167 AIPGTIKFFFQPA
+167 IPGTIKFFFQPA
-180 EEGPPPGEEG
+180 EEGPPAGEEG
-190 GAELMVKEGVMRN
+190 GAELMVREGVMQN
-203 PTVDAVFGLH
+203 PKVEAVFGLH
-213 VNSVLQTGQIAYRP
+213 VNSVLPVGHVAYRP

-239 VLRGKQSHGAYPWNS
+239 VIKGKQAHGAYPWSS

-276 ELTEGAAVVTV
+276 ELTEGAAVVSV
-287 GRINGGVRANIIPEQ
+287 GRITGGVRANIIPEQ

-308 LRALNDETRALLR
+308 LRALNDDTRALLR
-321 TRVREVATQIAAA
+321 ERVRAVATQIAGA
-334 MGATAEVVVPDGVS
+334 MGATAEVTVPDGVA
-348 YPVTHND
+348 YPVTFND
-355 PDLTARMLP
+355 PELTARMLP

-399 FLGGRDPALPEAQA
+399 FLGGRDPAMPAAQA

-420 FAIDD
+420 FQIDD
-425 RGLDLGVRVMAQLA
+425 RGLDLGVRVMAGLA
-439 LDYLGGAA
+439 LDYLGGDAVAA
-447 PGDIASRVE
+447 P

>member
-1 MPVRR
+1 MPAPV
-6 SERPSSRCRR
+6 SR
-16 RGAALALLPLLL
+16 AALTLALV
-28 AGAPAAHADDA
+28 
-39 LAAAVEAIEP
+39 AAAIATARPVQADEVLTAAVAAIEP

-80 GLELDVETG
+80 GLGFDVKTG

-118 VTERVDLPYASKVR
+118 VIERVDLPYASKVR
-132 SMYNGQDVGVM
+132 STYNGQEVGVM

-155 MGVAEI
+155 RGVAEI
-161 LTARRE
+161 LSQRRTS
-167 AIPGTIKFFFQPA
+167 IPGTIKFFFQPA
-180 EEGPPPGEEG
+180 EEGPPAGEEG
-190 GAELMVKEGVMRN
+190 GAELMVREGVMQN
-203 PTVDAVFGLH
+203 PKVEAVFGLH
-213 VNSVLQTGQIAYRP
+213 VNSVLPVGHVAYRP

-239 VLRGKQSHGAYPWNS
+239 VVKGKQSHGASPWNS
-254 VDPIVTATQ
+254 VDPIVAASQ
-263 VVMGLQ
+263 IVMGLQ

-287 GRINGGVRANIIPEQ
+287 GRIQGGVRSNIIPEQ

-308 LRALNDETRALLR
+308 LRALTPATRELLR
-321 TRVREVATQIAAA
+321 ERVRGVATQIAAA
-334 MGATAEVVVPDGVS
+334 MGATAEVTVPDGMG
-348 YPVTHND
+348 YPVTFND
-355 PDLTARMLP
+355 PELTARMLP

-369 AGAENVVL
+369 AGADRVVL

-386 FSFFAQEAPGLFV
+386 FSFFAERAPGLFI

-413 PGHHTPE
+413 PDHHTPE
-420 FAIDD
+420 FQIDD
-425 RGLDLGVRVMAQLA
+425 RGLDVGVRVMAQLA
-439 LDYLGGAA
+439 LDYLGGTNSGGGAA
-447 PGDIASRVE
+447 GSAP

>member
-1 MPVRR
+1 MPV
-6 SERPSSRCRR
+6 PVCRV
-16 RGAALALLPLLL
+16 ALSLALA
-28 AGAPAAHADDA
+28 AAAIATARPVQADQA
-39 LAAAVEAIEP
+39 LAAAVAAIEP

-80 GLELDVETG
+80 GLGFDVKTG

-132 SMYNGQDVGVM
+132 STYNGQEVGVM

-155 MGVAEI
+155 MGVAEV
-161 LTARRE
+161 LAARRDS
-167 AIPGTIKFFFQPA
+167 IPGTIKFFFQPA
-180 EEGPPPGEEG
+180 EEGPPAGEDG
-190 GAELMVKEGVMRN
+190 GAELMVREGVMQN
-203 PTVDAVFGLH
+203 PKVEAVFGLH
-213 VNSVLQTGQIAYRP
+213 VNSVLPVGHVAYRP

-239 VLRGKQSHGAYPWNS
+239 IIKGKQAHGAYPWSS

-276 ELTEGAAVVTV
+276 ELTEGAAVVSV
-287 GRINGGVRANIIPEQ
+287 GRISGGVRSNIIPEQ

-308 LRALNDETRALLR
+308 LRALNDPTRTLLR
-321 TRVREVATQIAAA
+321 ERVRAVATQIAGA
-334 MGATAEVVVPDGVS
+334 MGATAEVTVPDGVA
-348 YPVTHND
+348 YPVTFND

-369 AGAENVVL
+369 AGAEKVLL

-399 FLGGRDPALPEAQA
+399 FLGGRDPATPEAQA

-420 FAIDD
+420 FQIDD

-439 LDYLGGAA
+439 LDYLGGANDGDGAAGGA
-447 PGDIASRVE
+447 P

>member
-1 MPVRR
+1 MRRALPVRR
-6 SERPSSRCRR
+6 PAVI
-16 RGAALALLPLLL
+16 GLVALLL
-28 AGAPAAHADDA
+28 AGAPAAWADAA
-39 LAAAVEAIEP
+39 LDAAVAAIEP

-80 GLELDVETG
+80 GLGIEVKTG

-118 VTERVDLPYASKVR
+118 VTERVDLPYASKAR
-132 SMYNGQDVGVM
+132 GTYNGQEVGVM

-161 LTARRE
+161 LSQRRE
-167 AIPGTIKFFFQPA
+167 SIPGTIKFFFQPA
-180 EEGPPPGEEG
+180 EEGPPAGEEG
-190 GAELMVKEGVMRN
+190 GAELMVREGVMDQ
-203 PTVDAVFGLH
+203 PKVEAVFGLH

-239 VLRGKQSHGAYPWNS
+239 VIKGKQAHGAYPWSS

-276 ELTEGAAVVTV
+276 ELTEGAAVVSV
-287 GRINGGVRANIIPEQ
+287 GRINGGVRSNIIPEQ

-308 LRALNDETRALLR
+308 LRALNEETRILLR
-321 TRVREVATQIAAA
+321 ERVRAVATQIAGA
-334 MGATAEVVVPDGVS
+334 MGATVDVTVPDGVA
-348 YPVTHND
+348 YPVTFND

-369 AGAENVVL
+369 AGAENVLL

-386 FSFFAQEAPGLFV
+386 FSFFAQKAPGLFV
-399 FLGGRDPALPEAQA
+399 FLGGRDPALPEARA

-420 FAIDD
+420 FQIDD

-439 LDYLGGAA
+439 LDYLGGSTAA
-447 PGDIASRVE
+447 SGATGGAP

>member
-1 MPVRR
+1 MPV
-6 SERPSSRCRR
+6 PACR
-16 RGAALALLPLLL
+16 AALSLALI
-28 AGAPAAHADDA
+28 
-39 LAAAVEAIEP
+39 AAAIATARPVQADPSLDAAIAAIEP

-80 GLELDVETG
+80 GLGFDVKTG
-89 VAHTGVVGTLVGGRP
+89 VAHTGVVGTLVGGKP

-132 SMYNGQDVGVM
+132 GTYNGQEVGVM

-155 MGVAEI
+155 MGVAEV
-161 LTARRE
+161 LAARRDS
-167 AIPGTIKFFFQPA
+167 IPGTIKFFFQPA
-180 EEGPPPGEEG
+180 EEGPPAGEEG
-190 GAELMVKEGVMRN
+190 GAELMVREGVMQN
-203 PTVDAVFGLH
+203 PKVEAVFGLH
-213 VNSVLQTGQIAYRP
+213 VNSVLPVGHVAYRP

-239 VLRGKQSHGAYPWNS
+239 VIKGKQAHGAYPWSS
-254 VDPIVTATQ
+254 VDPIVSATQ

-276 ELTEGAAVVTV
+276 ELTEGAAVVSV
-287 GRINGGVRANIIPEQ
+287 GRITGGVRANIIPEQ

-308 LRALNDETRALLR
+308 LRALNDDTRALLR
-321 TRVREVATQIAAA
+321 ERVRAVATQIAGA
-334 MGATAEVVVPDGVS
+334 MGATAEVTVPDGVA
-348 YPVTHND
+348 YPVTFND
-355 PDLTARMLP
+355 PELTAQMLP

-369 AGAENVVL
+369 AGVENVVL

-420 FAIDD
+420 FQIDD
-425 RGLDLGVRVMAQLA
+425 RGLDLGVRVMAGLA
-439 LDYLGGAA
+439 LDYLGGTDVGNGAA
-447 PGDIASRVE
+447 GGAP

>member
-1 MPVRR
+1 
-6 SERPSSRCRR
+6 
-16 RGAALALLPLLL
+16 LALI
-28 AGAPAAHADDA
+28 
-39 LAAAVEAIEP
+39 AAAIVTARPVQADPSLDAAIAAIEP

-80 GLELDVETG
+80 GLGFDVETG
-89 VAHTGVVGTLVGGRP
+89 VAHTGVVGTLVGGKP

-132 SMYNGQDVGVM
+132 STYNGQDVGVM

-155 MGVAEI
+155 MGVAEV
-161 LTARRE
+161 LAARRDS
-167 AIPGTIKFFFQPA
+167 IPGTIKFFFQPA
-180 EEGPPPGEEG
+180 EEGPPAGEEG
-190 GAELMVKEGVMRN
+190 GAELMVREGVMQN
-203 PTVDAVFGLH
+203 PKVEAVFGLH
-213 VNSVLQTGQIAYRP
+213 VNSVLPVGHVAYRP

-239 VLRGKQSHGAYPWNS
+239 VIKGKQAHGAYPWSS

-276 ELTEGAAVVTV
+276 ELTEGAAVVSV
-287 GRINGGVRANIIPEQ
+287 GRITGGVRANIIPEQ

-308 LRALNDETRALLR
+308 LRALNDDTRALLR
-321 TRVREVATQIAAA
+321 ERVRAVATQIAGA
-334 MGATAEVVVPDGVS
+334 MGATAEVTVPDGVA
-348 YPVTHND
+348 YPVTFND
-355 PDLTARMLP
+355 PELTARMLP

-399 FLGGRDPALPEAQA
+399 FLGGRDPAMPAAQA

-420 FAIDD
+420 FQIDD
-425 RGLDLGVRVMAQLA
+425 RGLDLGVRVMAGLA
-439 LDYLGGAA
+439 LDYLGGDAVAA
-447 PGDIASRVE
+447 P